1 MRGMKGQND
10 SLRLGLEILTPVQTG
25 TGGNLVQQIDYIDQG
40 GQVFVVD
47 QARTFA
53 ALASGDQTLDAV
65 LSGARLDDLVSLA
78 GPRHGQILPSLH
90 GARGVPR
97 EFRAQLKDAF
107 LRPYLPG
114 TALKGA
120 IRTALFAALLRQYP
134 PDAYQHL
141 LPTASTRMA
150 AKKLSD
156 RAFGASP
163 NQDRLRALHV
173 GDALFQPDDL
183 RLADILW
190 LNLTGRAEPYQA
202 RWRNMATRTSVH
214 RWQDAPGLYA
224 EMLAPG
230 TLAPVTLQWDGFLL
244 SDPAWSGDVAD
255 PAILPRTFADL
266 RDTLN
271 AQARHRLTREI
282 DFYRTYR
289 QDGPLQQCQGLL
301 ALLEREPDAA
311 YLQLAWGSG
320 WRGMTGDWLAEED
333 RERMRGLYREM
344 RGRDGMPFP
353 KTRRLAVWNHQP
365 CLPLG
370 WLRLLPWEAALR
382 TEAGQA
388 HDHRAAEA
396 RKAEAQTRQRAEAA
410 EQAARAE
417 AERQA
422 QRAALSE
429 AARAVED
436 FRERM
441 ARERAEWVRQG
452 ISGQWFQALRALA
465 GEMPPVGSPPTAPGC
480 ASWSRPSAGW
490 RPRWRRKRTITSRNC
505 CGVSPHDRP
514 APGPRPFPP

>member
-1 MRGMKGQND
+1 MRGMKGKND

-25 TGGNLVQQIDYIDQG
+25 TGGNLIQQIDYIDQG

-65 LSGARLDDLVSLA
+65 LSGARLDDLVKLA
-78 GPRHGQILPSLH
+78 GPRHGQLLPSLH

-120 IRTALFAALLRQYP
+120 IRTALFATLLRQYP

-141 LPTASTRMA
+141 LPDIDRRNHRPTASAKTA
-150 AKKLSD
+150 AKRLTE
-156 RAFGASP
+156 RAFGANP
-163 NQDRLRALHV
+163 NRDRLRALHV

-183 RLADILW
+183 RLADIRW
-190 LNLTGRAEPYQA
+190 LNLTGHPPYRA
-202 RWRNMATRTSVH
+202 RWRNMSTRNSEN
-214 RWQDAPGLYA
+214 RWQDAPGLHA

-244 SDPAWSGDVAD
+244 SDPAWSGDIAD

-266 RDTLN
+266 RDILN
-271 AQARHRLTREI
+271 AQARHRLQGEI
-282 DFYRTYR
+282 DFYRAYG
-289 QDGPLQQCQGLL
+289 QDGPLQQCRRLL
-301 ALLEREPDAA
+301 ALLEQETEAA

-320 WRGMTGDWLAEED
+320 WCGMTGDWLVEED

-353 KTRRLAVWNHQP
+353 KTRRLAVWQNQP

-370 WLRLLPWEAALR
+370 WLRLLPWDAACR
-382 TEAGQA
+382 TEAGLVHA
-388 HDHRAAEA
+388 RRAAEA
-396 RKAEAQTRQRAEAA
+396 REAEIQARSRDEA
-410 EQAARAE
+410 AARAARE
-417 AERQA
+417 DAKQQA
-422 QRAALSE
+422 RRASLSE

-441 ARERAEWVRQG
+441 DREGADWGRQG
-452 ISGQWFQALRALA
+452 IGGGWFRDLRALA
-465 GEMPPVGSPPTAPGC
+465 EDA
-480 ASWSRPSAGW
+480 AGW
-490 RPRWRRKRTITSRNC
+490 AAEDRHRL
-505 CGVSPHDRP
+505 HDLVKAIGGLAP
-514 APGPRPFPP
+514 ALAPKKNDHIKKLLRSLAP

>member
-1 MRGMKGQND
+1 MRDMKGQND

-25 TGGNLVQQIDYIDQG
+25 TGGNLIQHIDYIDLG
-40 GQVFVVD
+40 GQVFMVD

-53 ALASGDQTLDAV
+53 ALATGDQTLDAV
-65 LSGARLDDLVSLA
+65 LSGARLDDLVRLA
-78 GPRHGQILPSLH
+78 GARHGQILPSLH
-90 GARGVPR
+90 GAPGVPR

-120 IRTALFAALLRQYP
+120 IRTALFAAALRRL
-134 PDAYQHL
+134 PDTTWQHL
-141 LPTASTRMA
+141 LPAKHNKPTPY
-150 AKKLSD
+150 AKKAAQELSKQV
-156 RAFGASP
+156 FGANP

-173 GDALFQPDDL
+173 GDALYQPDDL
-183 RLADILW
+183 RLADIRW
-190 LNLTGRAEPYQA
+190 LNLIGPAKPYQA

-230 TLAPVTLQWDGFLL
+230 TLAPVTLQWDRFLL
-244 SDPAWSGDVAD
+244 SDPVVWGGRDGL
-255 PAILPRTFADL
+255 PGILPVNFEAL
-266 RDTLN
+266 RQVLN
-271 AQARHRLTREI
+271 DHARHRLEREI

-289 QDGPLQQCQGLL
+289 QDGPLQQCLRLL

-320 WRGMTGDWLAEED
+320 WRGMTGDWLAEEE
-333 RERMRGLYREM
+333 RERLRGLYREM

-388 HDHRAAEA
+388 HAHRAAEA
-396 RKAEAQTRQRAEAA
+396 RKTEAQARQRAEEA

-465 GEMPPVGSPPTAPGC
+465 GDA
-480 ASWSRPSAGW
+480 AGW
-490 RPRWRRKRTITSRNC
+490 EPA
-505 CGVSPHDRP
+505 DRARLRELVEAIGGLAP
-514 APGPRPFPP
+514 ALAPKKNDHIKKLLRSLAP